1 MKPANETGSQ
11 PVKNVQGDGAQYP
24 KTNCYK
30 IQIHCKLKLLSMFI
44 LLAGHGSG

>member
-30 IQIHCKLKLLSMFI
+30 YKYT
-44 LLAGHGSG
+44 AN